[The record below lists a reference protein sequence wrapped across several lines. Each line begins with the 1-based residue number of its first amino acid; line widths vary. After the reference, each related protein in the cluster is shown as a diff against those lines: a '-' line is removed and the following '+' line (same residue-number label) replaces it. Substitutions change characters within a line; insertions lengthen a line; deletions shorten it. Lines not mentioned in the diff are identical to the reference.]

1 MNGSITPAH
10 AATTTHASLRRS
22 PSAASVPTLTPLVI
36 AMLAAFPLHGEAQV
50 AVTRPPAPAAFV
62 VPRPMP
68 GWRVTGAGAA
78 APVNVANRAGG
89 TDQTINQTSQRAI
102 YNWQNFDIGSASSVM
117 FNFPG
122 KDSSAL
128 NRVVGPAAPS
138 QIFGA
143 LSSQYPNPVA
153 GQAPLTGGSVYLVNA
168 NGILFGRNSQVNVG
182 SLIASTLNI
191 GNSDFMSGLTNS
203 IASTDATFAYD
214 GAPELFTNEKNFV
227 VVDPGATITTANGGR
242 VFLFAKNVQNA
253 GTISTPGGQTALAG
267 GSQVYLNDP
276 TSERLYASEV
286 NPSFPALR
294 GLLVEVGQ
302 GSGSVANLAGGR
314 IDTPRGNT
322 TLVAMAVNQSGRIS
336 ATTSVAE
343 NGSVMLLARGSAV
356 GGHDD
361 RNNLQKHA
369 TTSGALTLGANSSVL
384 IAPDTELNASGKPAT
399 TDANSIFTRSRVEL
413 EGKTVELQSG
423 ASGTSGTSGASV
435 VAHGGIVNVRAEPVP
450 FYQSNNN
457 DSVAFDWSA
466 FKGDTGT
473 RLIVGD
479 KVKIDVSGTTTT
491 SVSVA
496 RNFVTTELLGK
507 SDLKDAPLQKDG
519 PLYRAKVTFD
529 LRNAIPILGDTS
541 SYRSAIRRTAEEQLS
556 SGGAIS
562 LTSTGALV
570 THPGSSLNVSG
581 GQVTYTEAM
590 VNETRL
596 IAADGT
602 RLTLDKAPKDTLYV
616 GIEGAAKA
624 VTQDR
629 WGVVVQHVASQ
640 SQTGSLALGYLDG
653 QAGGALT
660 VVAPRAL
667 LDGQLQAATVAGV
680 RQTGGQDPVAA
691 AASVTLGFRNDGS
704 YSFGDKSFITSG
716 LRDLTI
722 SKDSQALP
730 DDFWAAPLSV
740 DVPVTSR
747 VSAATLNASGVGKL
761 TVTTDGSI
769 ALLEGAALALAPKS
783 SVDLAA
789 GGVGGIRIGANY
801 QSEGGSFSAR
811 TRDLYATAVAGASRS
826 GAVVLGAGKAIDVSG
841 HWVNRSRDG
850 ATVAAAA
857 AGGSVTLSS
866 ARALNLLDTSRID
879 VSGGAT
885 VSTAGA
891 VKGTNAGSI
900 TLESNVLRN
909 ASENASLMHIGAD
922 LKGRSLVGGG
932 TLALRGADQVL
943 LAAQPTPRGVK
954 DGTALGAL
962 VLSDEFF
969 RNGAFTKY
977 DIQAAGSLQVQPG
990 AVISPKASNWILTA
1004 SASHMAS
1011 GTDLSAFMDQGQLP
1025 DAQRKAV
1032 SVSLGAVTPFGANPA
1047 GDLSVGA
1054 GAVIRTDPLATVT
1067 LAAGLNLDVE
1077 GQIHAPGGNVNLSLR
1092 ETPGVGTA
1100 ETPLAGTLRV
1110 GATAVID
1117 VSGTSVLQI
1126 QTGLFPQGR
1135 VLAGG
1140 NIDIQTS
1147 PVTARLT
1154 SVEILNGATLQADGA
1169 SARLGVTVTTAS
1181 GGTRV
1186 REQVV
1191 NSPGGTINIVARE
1204 GGATLAGDLHALGGH
1219 AAAASNSNPDSAA
1232 AADGSFS
1239 LKLSG
1244 VRAGVGPEAINLV
1257 DTYTLVVQN
1266 APITQADAVAGSV
1279 QVSAQSLAAGFAD
1292 VSLQSMDRIRLIG
1305 DVNLAV
1311 KRNLILDAPLIVA
1324 SPQSKTVVLSGGSSV
1339 LMGST
1344 PNSDIPSVTTAIPG
1358 RAKLTLQGGLVEF
1371 YGEQGLRG
1379 FAAVNANAMSE
1390 ISLNGVSQNSVQQGR
1405 LALKADLTLN
1415 APQVTVTSNSDFTID
1430 AAGQKVVITGGV
1442 ASAPAPLSAG
1452 GSVTINARA
1461 ISTLNADGPTQFGV
1475 LRAPFGSLTLNASD
1489 RIDIGPG
1496 SVLSVTGNA
1505 LTVPFGSTIGG
1516 AAWSYNNVLLDAPV
1530 TKTVSLNAKTVNVKA
1545 GSTLDAS
1552 GGGNLMASE
1561 FVAGSGGSKDIFGG
1575 FAGGAFALVPGITGF
1590 APQDA
1595 DILAQR
1601 DATGA
1606 NAVLQLGRQ
1615 IVIGAGAPLPAGT
1628 YAVLPARYAITSGAF
1643 LVRPVASSAPLDVGA
1658 AISKPDGS
1666 VLVGGLLTN
1675 VGAAANGL
1683 SQTFQVLTSAQAQAF
1698 SEIRQT
1704 NANEYFTRQAAATD
1718 AAVPRLPTDAG
1729 RVNISADQLTLKG
1742 AMLFTHAD
1750 AARGGELD
1758 ISANRILIGSGQAAP
1773 SGVLSLDTADL
1784 NATGASLLV
1793 IGGRREGVNLQA
1805 SAAEVIVDNAGQA
1818 LKGADIVLVANERVE
1833 LRAGAAVQA
1842 TGTRAATASNADA
1855 LNLSGDGALLRVSN
1869 DAAASSVR
1877 TNAIRDAGDLVIGAA
1892 AQLQGASITAEA
1904 THATTLASDAR
1915 VLASSVTIG
1924 ANRMAVGPVDAT
1936 QVGDTTLII
1945 TPALAAQ
1952 LDKTGSLTLRS
1963 FDGIDFFGASSLGSS
1978 TVQSLTIDSGN
1989 LRVADN
1995 NVGTNAG
2002 TSASARIEAGGVRL
2016 VNTSGSD
2023 SSVTIGSGQLQIVAS
2038 GAVGGTGQI
2047 LIGPGSVA
2055 ISGVTS
2061 LGLNATREVVVSGQ
2075 TSLMASG
2082 DIAVRAS
2089 AIQAT
2094 RGSAAT
2100 LGTSGQFS
2108 LDSSGT
2114 AAGSSAESGAGAH
2127 LAINAGSI
2135 EQAGRIVLPS
2145 GELTLTAAGTP
2156 NGNGVHFAAGSV
2168 TDVSGRSKSFDGVTV
2183 ATSGGAIRVA
2193 TAAGNLAL
2201 DANAV
2206 LDVSAALSSGSS
2218 SASAGGS
2225 AGSLTLAAPG
2235 GSVTIGGS
2243 LRGLSA
2249 PGQGGASLVV
2259 DSASP
2264 VDLSALSVTL
2274 AAGAGNVSNVG
2285 NFSESITVR
2294 NRVGDQLLDASGP
2307 GLSAHH
2313 VSISTDDGSLAV
2325 SGRLDASGASG
2336 TSITLAAGN
2345 TLTIQDGAKLT
2356 AHSAGNVGGEV
2367 RLMAGTASVQ
2377 ADGSLLRNGQVQLD
2391 GGLID
2396 TTAGAGGVNGSVLIR
2411 AQRND
2416 TNTDVQIG
2424 QGPGGQATS
2433 VLGATRVEVE
2443 AVRQYQAASVG
2454 QALIT
2459 KVNADNA
2466 AFAGAHGANAAQ
2478 VRNRVGALLAQ
2489 PQNIQLRSG
2498 VEVIQADPTADMV
2511 VTGNATA
2518 GGWNLT
2524 SFDALGKALAQ
2535 PTGAPVNLTLR
2546 AAGNLNVRA
2555 SISDGFMPS
2564 GVAPTSAAAA
2574 SKITPAAVV
2583 AQVGG
2588 AYVDGARIR
2597 LIGGADLGAAD
2608 VMTTQASP
2616 HTGDITIG
2624 TAGKDVLIRSTTGA
2638 VEIAA
2643 GRDITLANRRA
2654 VVYTTGKPVN
2664 NPEGHVAAT
2673 YQPASYLTG
2682 SAGTQSAILTGGG
2695 GVSVQASRDV
2705 LGATDSAPQYAA
2717 EWLWRGLDAAG
2728 GQPAW
2733 WARYDRF
2740 KQGFATFGGGNV
2752 SVAAGRDALNVEA
2765 SAATSGYIAR
2775 DAAGNLAGL
2784 RRNGGGDLSLTA
2796 QRDIT
2801 GGFMLDDAGTLI
2813 ARSGRNIASAADAT
2827 ALQLLHGNSQVDV
2840 EARNDLDL
2848 GLVTSFGLIRAT
2860 KQAGIRPLTTYIAG
2874 LAPLATLRAVA
2885 DAGDLNYQAL
2895 AATDGATATA
2905 EPHNVKS
2912 TGIDKVIPSVA
2923 IFAAPAGSV
2932 TLGTVTQIP
2941 GMGSSLNILA
2951 NLNATVTTVTV
2962 AGTNPWQATPTY
2974 INDGQAIQLSTVFGS
2989 GLAPLDLGDRSPVR
3003 ITASLGDASIITSL
3017 NSVKPLQLTA
3027 GRDVVLGTAT
3037 SFDGVVV
3044 QHQAD
3049 NELSSVQAGRDLV
3062 FPNSG
3067 RTNGADLKVY
3077 GPGNLLAV
3085 AGRNIDL
3092 KTSGG
3097 VGALGNR
3104 ENAALPDHSAG
3115 VTVMAGVSL
3124 GASDYAQASAWYF
3137 PLLGGSGIAG
3147 FAGDLAAQLGAL
3159 QASQVLP
3166 AIGSSAAASF
3176 KAASISDQVAQAKLL
3191 AGPAIFNAAVLAD
3204 ARRRQSSPT
3213 NDAAITPAAAVLAFD
3228 ALNAAD
3234 KSTVIGAALATAWAA
3249 NVPVQQQRD
3258 QVLAMLGT
3266 QDGTKSALAATALAT
3281 FVAAQSGKSG
3291 LDVAHTLA
3299 AFGDL
3304 SKEQQGVFINQV
3316 LIGEIRSAGRA
3327 ASALTGAQ
3335 RDAAYQQAYRAL
3347 QVVFP
3352 DEGTDGDLKM
3362 GSSQLRTYQNSA
3374 ITVLTPRGGVDVG
3387 ELVAGPNPKPA
3398 SALGIV
3404 TGAGGDVSIAVRD
3417 SVAVNQSRVF
3427 TVGQGDLLMWASQ
3440 GNLDAGRGAK
3450 TVTGAPPPVFKFDA
3464 NGNFVID
3471 TSGSFTG
3478 SGIAVL
3484 NANSTL
3490 DLYAP
3495 KGEINAG
3502 DAGIKSLGNAFLGA
3516 ARFVGADNLA
3526 IAGVAV
3532 GAPPPAPSGSD
3543 TAGLASVGQAATSA
3557 GTAVAPGDS
3566 DEEKDRKRRKRMN
3579 MILDFLGFGDGAP
3592 KS

>member
-10 AATTTHASLRRS
+10 VCATNSASSRRRS
-22 PSAASVPTLTPLVI
+22 TSAASVPALTPLVI

-50 AVTRPPAPAAFV
+50 AATRPPAPAAFV

-68 GWRVTGAGAA
+68 GWRVTGTGAA
-78 APVNVANRAGG
+78 APVNVVNRAGG
-89 TDQTINQTSQRAI
+89 TDQTVNQTSQRAI

-143 LSSQYPNPVA
+143 LNSQYPNPVA
-153 GQAPLTGGSVYLVNA
+153 GQAPIIGGSVYLINA

-182 SLIASTLNI
+182 SLIASTLNV

-227 VVDPGATITTANGGR
+227 VVDPGAAITTANGGR

-276 TSERLYASEV
+276 TAERLYASEV

-343 NGSVMLLARGSAV
+343 NGSVMLLARSGTV

-369 TTSGALTLGANSSVL
+369 ATAGALTLGANSSVL
-384 IAPDTELNASGKPAT
+384 IAPDTTPDTTPGTSGKPAT

-413 EGKTVELQSG
+413 EGKTVELQ
-423 ASGTSGTSGASV
+423 TGASV

-450 FYQSNNN
+450 FYQTNNN
-457 DSVAFDWSA
+457 DSVAYDWSA

-479 KVKIDVSGTTTT
+479 KVDIDVSGTTTT

-519 PLYRAKVTFD
+519 PLYRSKVTFD
-529 LRNAIPILGDTS
+529 LRNAVPILGDTS

-590 VNETRL
+590 VNQTRL

-602 RLTLDKAPKDTLYV
+602 RLTLDKAPKDTLYI
-616 GIEGAAKA
+616 GIEGGAKA
-624 VTQDR
+624 ATQDR

-704 YSFGDKSFITSG
+704 YAFGDKSFVTSG

-747 VSAATLNASGVGKL
+747 LSAAALNASGVGKL

-769 ALLEGAALALAPKS
+769 ALLDGAALALAPRS

-789 GGVGGIRIGANY
+789 GGVAGIRIGANY

-811 TRDLYATAVAGASRS
+811 TRDLYATAVAGASRA
-826 GAVVLGAGKAIDVSG
+826 GAIVLGAGKAIDVSG
-841 HWVNRSRDG
+841 HWVNRVLDG

-866 ARALNLLDTSRID
+866 ARALNLLDASRID

-885 VSTAGA
+885 VSTTGA
-891 VKGTNAGSI
+891 VTGTNAGSI

-909 ASENASLMHIGAD
+909 ASENASLMHIGAN

-932 TLALRGADQVL
+932 TLALRGADEVL
-943 LAAQPTPRGVK
+943 IAAQPTPRGVK
-954 DGTALGAL
+954 DGAAPGSL
-962 VLSDEFF
+962 VLTDEFF

-977 DIQAAGSLQVQPG
+977 DIQAASSLQVQPG
-990 AVISPKASNWILTA
+990 AVISPKASNWMLTA
-1004 SASHMAS
+1004 SASRVAS
-1011 GTDLSAFMDQGQLP
+1011 GTDLSTFMDQGQLP

-1032 SVSLGAVTPFGANPA
+1032 SVSLGAVTPFGSNPA

-1054 GAVIRTDPLATVT
+1054 GALIRTDPLATVT

-1077 GQIHAPGGNVNLSLR
+1077 GQIRAPGGNVSLSLR
-1092 ETPGVGTA
+1092 DTPGVGTA
-1100 ETPLAGTLRV
+1100 ETPSVGTLRV
-1110 GATAVID
+1110 GATGVID
-1117 VSGTSVLQI
+1117 VSGASVLQI
-1126 QTGLFPQGR
+1126 QTGLLPQGR

-1147 PVTARLT
+1147 LVTARLT
-1154 SVEILNGATLQADGA
+1154 PVEILNGAMLQADGA
-1169 SARLGVTVTTAS
+1169 SARLGVSVTTAA
-1181 GGTRV
+1181 GGIKV
-1186 REQVV
+1186 REQTV

-1204 GGATLAGDLHALGGH
+1204 GGATLAGDLHALGGRS
-1219 AAAASNSNPDSAA
+1219 AANSNPDAA

-1244 VRAGVGPEAINLV
+1244 VRAGAGPEAINLV

-1311 KRNLILDAPLIVA
+1311 KRNLVLDAPLIVA
-1324 SPQSKTVVLSGGSSV
+1324 SPQSKTITLSGGSSV

-1344 PNSDIPSVTTAIPG
+1344 LNPDIPTVTTAITG
-1358 RAKLTLQGGLVEF
+1358 LSELVLQGGLVEF
-1371 YGEQGLRG
+1371 YGQLGLRG
-1379 FAAVNANAMSE
+1379 FKAVNANATSE
-1390 ISLNGVSQNSVQQGR
+1390 IRLNGVAQNSTQQGL

-1442 ASAPAPLSAG
+1442 ASAAAPLSAG

-1461 ISTLNADGPTQFGV
+1461 ISTLDLDDPTQYGV
-1475 LRAPFGSLTLNASD
+1475 LRAPFGSLALNASE

-1505 LTVPFGSTIGG
+1505 LTVPFGSTLGG
-1516 AAWSYNNVLLDAPV
+1516 ATWSYNNVGVDTPAA
-1530 TKTVSLNAKTVNVKA
+1530 KTVSLNARVVNVKA

-1552 GGGNLMASE
+1552 GGGNLVASE
-1561 FVAGSGGSKDIFGG
+1561 FVAGSGGSKDIFAGL
-1575 FAGGAFALVPGITGF
+1575 AGGAFALVPGITGF

-1606 NAVLQLGRQ
+1606 TAVLQLGRQ
-1615 IVIGAGAPLPAGT
+1615 IVIGGGAPLPAGT
-1628 YAVLPARYAITSGAF
+1628 YAVLPARYAISAGAF
-1643 LVRPVASSAPLDVGA
+1643 LVRPVASAAPLNVGA
-1658 AISKPDGS
+1658 AIAKPDGS
-1666 VLVGGLLTN
+1666 VLVGGLFTN
-1675 VGAAANGL
+1675 VGSAVNGL
-1683 SQTFQVLTSAQAQAF
+1683 TQTFQVLTSAQARAF

-1704 NANEYFTRQAAATD
+1704 NANDYFTRQAVAAD
-1718 AAVPRLPTDAG
+1718 AAVPRLPGDAG

-1758 ISANRILIGSGQAAP
+1758 ISASRILIGSGQAAP

-1805 SAAEVIVDNAGQA
+1805 SATEVTVDNAGQT
-1818 LKGADIVLVANERVE
+1818 LTGADVVLVANGRVE
-1833 LRAGAAVQA
+1833 LKAGAGIQA
-1842 TGTRAATASNADA
+1842 TGTRAATATSTATDA
-1855 LNLSGDGALLRVSN
+1855 LTLSGDGALLRVSN
-1869 DAAASSVR
+1869 DVAASSVR
-1877 TNAIRDAGDLVIGAA
+1877 TNAVRAAGDLVIGAA
-1892 AQLQGASITAEA
+1892 VQLQGASITAEA

-1915 VLASSVTIG
+1915 VLASSVTLG

-1936 QVGDTTLII
+1936 QVGDTTLVI

-1978 TVQSLTIDSGN
+1978 TVRLLTIDAGS
-1989 LRVADN
+1989 LRVVGNSAGN
-1995 NVGTNAG
+1995 NVGNN
-2002 TSASARIEAGGVRL
+2002 ASAHIEAGGVRL

-2038 GAVGGTGQI
+2038 GVAGGTGQI

-2055 ISGVTS
+2055 ISGVAT
-2061 LGLNATREVVVSGQ
+2061 LGLNAARELVVSGQ

-2114 AAGSSAESGAGAH
+2114 AAGSAAVSTESGAGAH

-2135 EQAGRIVLPS
+2135 EQAGSIVLPS
-2145 GELTLTAAGTP
+2145 GELTLTAAGAL
-2156 NGNGVHFAAGSV
+2156 NGNGVHFAAGSL
-2168 TDVSGRSKSFDGVTV
+2168 TDVSGRARTFDGVTV
-2183 ATSGGAIRVA
+2183 ATSGGTIRVA
-2193 TAAGNLAL
+2193 TAAGNLTL

-2206 LDVSAALSSGSS
+2206 LDVSAALSSGPSS
-2218 SASAGGS
+2218 VSAGGS
-2225 AGSLTLAAPG
+2225 AGSLTLAAPSG
-2235 GSVTIGGS
+2235 AVTIGGS

-2249 PGQGGASLVV
+2249 AGQGGASLAL
-2259 DSASP
+2259 DSGSP
-2264 VDLSALSVTL
+2264 VDLSALSVRL

-2307 GLSAHH
+2307 GLSARHLT
-2313 VSISTDDGSLAV
+2313 ISTDDGSLAV

-2336 TSITLAAGN
+2336 TSVTLAAGN
-2345 TLTIQDGAKLT
+2345 TLTLQEGAKIT
-2356 AHSAGNVGGEV
+2356 AHGAGSVGGEV
-2367 RLMAGTASVQ
+2367 RLMAGAALVQ
-2377 ADGSLLRNGQVQLD
+2377 ADGSLLGNGQVQLD

-2396 TTAGAGGVNGSVLIR
+2396 TTAGAGGVNGTVLIR

-2416 TNTDVQIG
+2416 ANTDLQIG
-2424 QGPGGQATS
+2424 QGLGSPATS
-2433 VLGATRVEVE
+2433 VLGATRIEVE
-2443 AVRQYQAASVG
+2443 AVRQYQAAAIG
-2454 QALIT
+2454 QSLIT
-2459 KVNADNA
+2459 KVNANNA
-2466 AFAGAHGANAAQ
+2466 AFAGTHGTNAAQ

-2489 PQNIQLRSG
+2489 PQNIQLRAG

-2511 VTGNATA
+2511 VTGNTTA

-2524 SFDALGKALAQ
+2524 SFDALGNALAQ

-2546 AAGNLNVRA
+2546 AAGNLAVRA
-2555 SISDGFMPS
+2555 SISDGFVPS

-2588 AYVDGARIR
+2588 AYLDGARIR

-2608 VMTTQASP
+2608 VMTTQASAS
-2616 HTGDITIG
+2616 TGDVTIG
-2624 TAGKDVLIRSTTGA
+2624 SAGKDVLIRSTTGTI
-2638 VEIAA
+2638 EIAA
-2643 GRDITLANRRA
+2643 GRDITLSNRRA
-2654 VVYTTGKPVN
+2654 VVYTTGKPVDDA
-2664 NPEGHVAAT
+2664 PGYIGKS

-2682 SAGTQSAILTGGG
+2682 STGAQSAILAGGG
-2695 GVSVQASRDV
+2695 GVLVQASRDV

-2717 EWLWRGLDAAG
+2717 EWLWRGLDSAG

-2765 SAATSGYIAR
+2765 SAASSGYVAR
-2775 DAAGNLAGL
+2775 DAAGNPAGL

-2801 GGFMLDDAGTLI
+2801 GGLMLDDAGTLT
-2813 ARSGRNIASAADAT
+2813 ARSGHNISSAVDAT

-2860 KQAGIRPLTTYIAG
+2860 RQAGVRPLTTYITG
-2874 LAPLATLRAVA
+2874 LATQATLRAVA
-2885 DAGDLNYQAL
+2885 DAGDLNYRAL

-2912 TGIDKVIPSVA
+2912 TGIDKVIPDVA
-2923 IFAAPAGSV
+2923 TFAAPAGSV
-2932 TLGTVTQIP
+2932 TLGTVMQVP

-2962 AGTNPWQATPTY
+2962 AGTNAWQATPTY

-2989 GLAPLDLGDRSPVR
+2989 GQAPLDLGDRSPVR
-3003 ITASLGDASIITSL
+3003 INASLGDASIITSL

-3049 NELSSVQAGRDLV
+3049 SELSSVQAGRDIV

-3077 GPGNLLAV
+3077 GPGNLLVV

-3104 ENAALPDHSAG
+3104 ENAALADRSAG
-3115 VTVMAGVSL
+3115 VTVMAGVSF

-3159 QASQVLP
+3159 QAGQALP

-3176 KAASISDQVAQAKLL
+3176 KAAAIGDQVAQARVL

-3213 NDAAITPAAAVLAFD
+3213 NDATITPAAAALGFE

-3249 NVPVQQQRD
+3249 NVPVQQQRG
-3258 QVLAMLGT
+3258 QVLSMLGT
-3266 QDGTKSALAATALAT
+3266 QGAKSALAATALT
-3281 FVAAQSGKSG
+3281 TYVAAQSGQSG

-3299 AFGDL
+3299 AFGNL
-3304 SKEQQGVFINQV
+3304 SSEQQAVFINQM

-3327 ASALTGAQ
+3327 ASALAGAQ

-3347 QVVFP
+3347 QMVFP
-3352 DEGTDGDLKM
+3352 DAGTDGNLKM

-3450 TVTGAPPPVFKFDA
+3450 TVTGAPPPVFRFDA

-3484 NANSTL
+3484 NADSTL

-3532 GAPPPAPSGSD
+3532 GAPPPPPSGGD

-3557 GTAVAPGDS
+3557 GTAIAPGDS

-3579 MILDFLGFGDGAP
+3579 MILDFLGFGDGSA